1 MFTKHYKA
9 RPYWWERNPPPE
21 KEAAPLPAKVDVLI
35 IGAGYTGLHAAIQTA
50 RAARGT
56 LVLDAEHA
64 GWGASTR
71 NGGQIS
77 AAIKPSFSELKNK
90 YGKEMAFAVHREGK
104 NSLEYI
110 ESFIKAEG
118 IDCDFAVA
126 GRFHAAHNPARYER
140 LARTVAQQ
148 IPGLEDDAF
157 MIPRAE
163 QRAELGTDHYF
174 GGAVFPRHASLDPA
188 AYHKGLLA
196 KSQAAGATVLAYCP
210 ALNINREKEG
220 FSVATPAGTVK
231 TGRIVI
237 ATNGYT
243 GTLTPRLRRRII
255 PIGSYMIAT
264 EPLDTALLD
273 RLLPTNRIISD
284 TRRVVYYYR
293 PSPDRSRIL
302 FGGRVSLRESNP
314 RATGPKLR
322 AALAR
327 IFPELKTTKISHSWM
342 GYIAFTFDRLMRIGE
357 DDGLHY
363 AMGYCGAGVGM
374 ASYLGMKLGQ
384 QVIGLKA
391 GQTALNKLPFPTRLF
406 YTGKPWFLAP
416 SVLYYRLVDRLNI

>member
-1 MFTKHYKA
+1 MFTKRYKA

-77 AAIKPSFSELKNK
+77 AAIKPAFTDLANK
-90 YGKEMAFAVHREGK
+90 YGKEMAFAIHREGC

-110 ESFIKAEG
+110 ESFIKTEG
-118 IDCDFAVA
+118 IDCNFTVA

-140 LARTVAQQ
+140 LARAVEQQ
-148 IPGLEDDAF
+148 PPGLEDEAF
-157 MIPRAE
+157 MIPKSE
-163 QRAELGTDHYF
+163 QRSELGTDHYF
-174 GGAVFPRHASLDPA
+174 GGAVFPKHASLDPA

-196 KSQAAGATVLAYCP
+196 KSRAAGATVLSYCP
-210 ALNINREKEG
+210 ALNINKEKEG

-231 TGRIVI
+231 TSRIAI

-243 GTLTPRLRRRII
+243 GALTPRLRRRII

-264 EPLDTALLD
+264 EPLAKALMD
-273 RLLPTNRIISD
+273 RLLPTDRIISD

-314 RATGPKLR
+314 RLTGPKLH

-327 IFPELKTTKISHSWM
+327 IFPELKTAKISHSWM
-342 GYIAFTFDRLMRIGE
+342 GHIAFTFDRLMHIGQ
-357 DDGLHY
+357 DNGLYY

-384 QVIGLKA
+384 QVSGLKA
-391 GQTALNKLPFPTRLF
+391 GQTAFNRLPFPTRPL

-416 SVLYYRLVDRLNI
+416 SVLYYRLVDHLNI